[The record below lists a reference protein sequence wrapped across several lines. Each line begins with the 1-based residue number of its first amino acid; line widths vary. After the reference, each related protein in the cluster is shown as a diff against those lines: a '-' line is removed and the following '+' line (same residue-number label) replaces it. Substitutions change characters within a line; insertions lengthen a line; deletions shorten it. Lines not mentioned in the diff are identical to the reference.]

1 MFKAAIGHSED
12 PDSRE
17 AITEVLAQCQQ
28 GLAGEIPQAGIL
40 LAAIDFDYPL
50 ILAQIQETFPG
61 LQLVGCSTNGEISS
75 VSGFQEDSLTLMV
88 FSSDQVT
95 IRAGLGRGLSKNIDT
110 AVQEAIDMA
119 SIGLP
124 TPPKLCF
131 AFPEGLCSDTST
143 IVQTLQ
149 QKLGQQIPIF
159 GGMSADNLSFQHTYQ
174 FFQGEVTADAI
185 PLLLF
190 SGNICYSHGT
200 ASGWQLF
207 SKKSQV
213 TKADDCIVYEIN
225 DQPALDFYKQYL
237 GAANFHQEYMSYPLA
252 IFENNSDNYYLRTP
266 VNHDEESGAVTFIA
280 NVPLNSTIQIAK
292 ASRAET
298 LQAAAISL
306 EQATHNYPGQLP
318 AAALLISCA
327 SRRMVLGTRTKE
339 EYETFQTHFPKNI
352 PCSGFYSYGEI
363 APLQRLGKSQFH
375 NQTFITILFGE
386 GED

>member
-12 PDSRE
+12 PDSSE

-50 ILAQIQETFPG
+50 ILAKIQETFPG

-95 IRAGLGRGLSKNIDT
+95 IRAGLGRGLSKNIDA

-131 AFPEGLCSDTST
+131 AFPEGLCADTSA
-143 IVQTLQ
+143 IAQILQ
-149 QKLGQQIPIF
+149 QKLGQQIPVF

-190 SGNICYSHGT
+190 YGNICYSHGAT
-200 ASGWQLF
+200 SGWQVF
-207 SKKSQV
+207 GKKSQV
-213 TKADDCIVYEIN
+213 TKVENNTVYEI
-225 DQPALDFYKQYL
+225 DGQPALNFYKQYL
-237 GAANFHQEYMSYPLA
+237 GLADFHQEYGSYPLA
-252 IFENNSDNYYLRTP
+252 IFEQDSDRYYLRTP
-266 VNHDEESGAVTFIA
+266 IYHDEASGAVTYIA
-280 NVPLNSTIQIAK
+280 HVPLNATIQITR
-292 ASRAET
+292 ASRTET
-298 LQAAAISL
+298 IEAAALSL
-306 EQATHNYPGQLP
+306 EQAIRNYPGQSP
-318 AAALLISCA
+318 AVALLISCA
-327 SRRMVLGTRTKE
+327 SRRILLGTKTKE
-339 EYETFQTHFPKNI
+339 EYETFQNHFPKNI
-352 PCSGFYSYGEI
+352 PCAGFYSYGEI
-363 APLQRLGKSQFH
+363 APIQRLGKSQFH
-375 NQTFITILFGE
+375 NQTFITVLLGE